1 MAQRPFDL
9 LLAPSSVVVVGVSTS
24 PSNLGKEIIR
34 NCLRFGYKG
43 DLFAV
48 GREEGEVFGIKIY
61 RTLSDLPAVPQFAA
75 ILVPAPQVP
84 ALVEECGRL
93 GIRAVLIS
101 SGGFSEYGSEREKLE
116 ASLLAAA
123 RRYGVRLIGPN
134 CIGVV
139 NMEIGLCTPFAPL
152 GSLKPLKG
160 HVSVISQS
168 GGVGILCME
177 LLSEEYIGFSKMV
190 SVGNKLDLDETD
202 FVEILLAD
210 QDTRVICAYLEGITR
225 GRRFFEALAR
235 SDKPVVVMKANRSPV
250 SGRIA
255 RSHTAALASDDRVIE
270 AALKQAGAIRV
281 GDLREFVP
289 CAKVFELPALRG
301 NHLVVLSMSGG
312 MSVIGADACAELGFE
327 LPDLPADLTRA
338 LEERGRGG
346 VIRLGNPLDFG
357 DIYDPSVF
365 VFALE
370 EILKLPYIDGA
381 VLSLPR
387 LDGLASIQGGSA
399 SLLGGF
405 VPYLKDLMERY
416 KKPVAA
422 SFFSRRRAVEPIA
435 ERREIPLF
443 CDIRE
448 AIWALSRSRIF
459 WQKRLAAEAGPV
471 VLVGERE
478 SRRSGDLRAR
488 QLAVH
493 DALSLVA
500 EAGIEVVK
508 SVSVTSEGD
517 LDRALQCVGFPL
529 VMKVAAEGIAH
540 KSDVGGV
547 KLGIG
552 SPEEAREAFRE
563 LSDICRARGAP
574 PCAVVQ
580 ALAEPGLEVVVGAKR
595 DTSFGPVV
603 LFGLGGIWVEVLDD
617 VALRLAPIE
626 EGEAAEM
633 VKEIRGAAI
642 LRGWRGAPAA
652 DASALC
658 RAIACISRL
667 IAERAE
673 LEEIEINPLIA
684 SPGGVTA
691 VDARA
696 TVLCG

>member
-1 MAQRPFDL
+1 MDF
-9 LLAPSSVVVVGVSTS
+9 LLAPSSVVVVGVSSS

-43 DLFAV
+43 DIFAV

-61 RTLSDLPAVPQFAA
+61 RSVAHLPTVPQFAA

-84 ALVEECGRL
+84 ALVEQCGRL
-93 GIRAVLIS
+93 GIRAALIS
-101 SGGFSEYGSEREKLE
+101 SGGFSEYGSERAELE
-116 ASLLAAA
+116 SSLLAAA
-123 RRYGVRLIGPN
+123 RRHGVRLIGPN

-168 GGVGILCME
+168 GGVGILCMD
-177 LLSEEYIGFSKMV
+177 LLSEEHVGFSKMI

-202 FVEILLAD
+202 FVELLLAD
-210 QDTRVICAYLEGITR
+210 PDTRVICAYLEGMTR
-225 GRRFFEALAR
+225 GRRFFEALAK
-235 SDKPVVVMKANRSPV
+235 SDKPIVVMKANRAPT

-255 RSHTAALASDDRVIE
+255 RSHTAALASDDRVTE
-270 AALKQAGAIRV
+270 AALKQAGALRV

-289 CAKVFELPALRG
+289 CAKVFELPPLRG
-301 NHLVVLSMSGG
+301 NRLVVLSMSGG
-312 MSVIGADACAELGFE
+312 ISVIGADACAEFGFE
-327 LPDLPADLTRA
+327 LPELPADLTRA
-338 LEERGRGG
+338 LEQRGRGG

-357 DIYDPSVF
+357 DIYDPG
-365 VFALE
+365 VFAFAVE

-387 LDGLASIQGGSA
+387 LDGLASIQGGGA
-399 SLLGGF
+399 SLSGGL
-405 VPYLKDLMERY
+405 VPYLKDLMERNG
-416 KKPVAA
+416 KPVAA
-422 SFFSRRRAVEPIA
+422 SFFSGRRAVAPIV

-443 CDIRE
+443 WDIRE
-448 AIWALSRSRIF
+448 AIWALSRSRLF
-459 WQKRLAAEAGPV
+459 WQKRPAGEATPIEV
-471 VLVGERE
+471 VGERE
-478 SRRSGDLRAR
+478 GRRSGEPRAR

-493 DALSLVA
+493 DALALVA

-508 SVSVTSEGD
+508 SVPVTSTRE

-529 VMKVAAEGIAH
+529 VMKVAVEGIPH

-552 SPEEAREAFRE
+552 SSSEAREAFEE
-563 LSDICRARGAP
+563 LSEICRAQGAS
-574 PCAVVQ
+574 PCVIVQ

-595 DTSFGPVV
+595 DASFGPVV

-626 EGEAAEM
+626 EGEAARM
-633 VKEIRGAAI
+633 VREIRGAAV
-642 LRGWRGAPAA
+642 LRGWRAAPAA
-652 DASALC
+652 DMPSLC

-667 IAERAE
+667 ITQRAE

-684 SPGGVTA
+684 SSRGVVA

-696 TVLCG
+696 TVLSP